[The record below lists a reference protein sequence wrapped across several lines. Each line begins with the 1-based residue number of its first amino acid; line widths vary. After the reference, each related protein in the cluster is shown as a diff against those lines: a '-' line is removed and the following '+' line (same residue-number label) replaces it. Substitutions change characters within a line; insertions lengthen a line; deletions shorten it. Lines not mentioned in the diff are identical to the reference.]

1 MPRQSLGA
9 AVRSVFFWF
18 HLVLGVS
25 AGALILLMSV
35 TGVMLGF
42 ERQMIGW
49 IDGKPRAAVPA
60 NPVRL
65 ELDSLFSVAGI
76 DRAAVASVVAK
87 AAPHEPVLVRFRE
100 RGAAPKPLDP
110 YTGAELAGASGT
122 AGQEFFSA
130 LRRWHRYVG
139 AEAAEARAM
148 GKLAAGVANLVF
160 LFIVLS
166 GLYLWWPRRWTRQAV
181 RATTVPRVSLSGK
194 ARDFNWHNV
203 AGFWSA
209 IPLALIVASGVFI
222 SFRWPGQWLDRIAGS
237 PSEKAAAI
245 AAMNAPAEPAA
256 AVSSSA
262 PSARAERAEPE
273 PVRVGDAP
281 LAAWFATATAA
292 YPEWRQVTIT
302 LPGPRDT
309 TASLAVA
316 EGNTYRPDLRSTL
329 VIDPVTAS
337 VRETRDYASLS
348 TARQIRAWVRFG
360 HTGEVFGIWGQIVAT
375 IVTGA
380 GALLVWTGWALS
392 WRRLRA
398 WWRRRAPDITSAVL

>member
-9 AVRSVFFWF
+9 TVRSVFFWF
-18 HLVLGVS
+18 HLVLGIS
-25 AGALILLMSV
+25 AGALIMLMAV

-49 IDGKPRAAVPA
+49 IDGKPRAEVPA

-65 ELDSLFSVAGI
+65 ELDSLLNVAGI
-76 DRAAVASVVAK
+76 DRAGVASVVVK

-100 RGAAPKPLDP
+100 RGATPKPLDP
-110 YTGAELAGASGT
+110 YTGAVLAGASGT
-122 AGQEFFSA
+122 SGQEFFSA

-139 AEAAEARAM
+139 AEAAEARAK

-166 GLYLWWPRRWTRQAV
+166 GLYLWWPRRWTKQTV
-181 RATTVPRVSLSGK
+181 RATTVPSIALSGK

-237 PSEKAAAI
+237 EKEKAAAI
-245 AAMNAPAEPAA
+245 AAMNAPAPEPT
-256 AVSSSA
+256 
-262 PSARAERAEPE
+262 PSRREESAEPE

-281 LAAWFATATAA
+281 LAAWFSAAASA
-292 YPEWRQVTIT
+292 YPAWQQVTIT
-302 LPGPRDT
+302 MPAPRDS
-309 TASLAVA
+309 TATIAVA
-316 EGNTYRPDLRSTL
+316 EGNTYRPDLRTTL
-329 VIDPVTAS
+329 VIDPVSAA

-360 HTGEVFGIWGQIVAT
+360 HTGEVFGLWGQLFAT
-375 IVTGA
+375 IFTGA
-380 GALLVWTGWALS
+380 GALLVWTGFALS
-392 WRRLRA
+392 WRRFRA
-398 WWRRRAPDITSAVL
+398 WWRRRDREEFVVAEG